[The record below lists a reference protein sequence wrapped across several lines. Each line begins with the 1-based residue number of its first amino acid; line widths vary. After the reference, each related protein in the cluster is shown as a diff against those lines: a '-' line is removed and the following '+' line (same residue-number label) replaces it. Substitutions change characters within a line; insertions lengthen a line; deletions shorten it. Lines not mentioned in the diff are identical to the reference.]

1 MHLKKSVKPYKR
13 LTANKK
19 VHDKWKKYIKKM
31 RKKLSGNYLR
41 KSKARRRYHTRI
53 RKSDYPRRLR
63 KGFLR
68 TLKNRKKWYK
78 RVKGD
83 IPSGPQN
90 RYKSYSPKSY
100 ESNKGSQY
108 PSNGSRKSY
117 RRKSNKRRDR
127 RLENYSRDRSSPYS
141 KYGSKKT
148 YRRKESPYPKTQGP
162 QKYGPRRSFSK
173 RPRKILHKRPFKK
186 HRRPNKKR
194 RTYKK
199 TSIIPFSKRLTYRKK
214 SPLKFVRNKL
224 ISGDQIYSNQYLMS
238 SNRKYMARLE
248 KDGRLAVYKLSGR
261 SNKLKWS
268 TKTSGK
274 GVEPYR
280 LRLKSNG
287 NLIIF
292 DSRNYKIWSSNTN
305 RAKSIHTYS
314 LIMKNN
320 GNLVLMVKDKQ
331 VWSTNTWEQ

>member
-1 MHLKKSVKPYKR
+1 
-13 LTANKK
+13 
-19 VHDKWKKYIKKM
+19 
-31 RKKLSGNYLR
+31 
-41 KSKARRRYHTRI
+41 
-53 RKSDYPRRLR
+53 
-63 KGFLR
+63 
-68 TLKNRKKWYK
+68 
-78 RVKGD
+78 
-83 IPSGPQN
+83 
-90 RYKSYSPKSY
+90 
-100 ESNKGSQY
+100 
-108 PSNGSRKSY
+108 
-117 RRKSNKRRDR
+117 
-127 RLENYSRDRSSPYS
+127 
-141 KYGSKKT
+141 
-148 YRRKESPYPKTQGP
+148 
-162 QKYGPRRSFSK
+162 
-173 RPRKILHKRPFKK
+173 
-186 HRRPNKKR
+186 
-194 RTYKK
+194 
-199 TSIIPFSKRLTYRKK
+199 
-214 SPLKFVRNKL
+214 
-224 ISGDQIYSNQYLMS
+224 
-238 SNRKYMARLE
+238 MARLE